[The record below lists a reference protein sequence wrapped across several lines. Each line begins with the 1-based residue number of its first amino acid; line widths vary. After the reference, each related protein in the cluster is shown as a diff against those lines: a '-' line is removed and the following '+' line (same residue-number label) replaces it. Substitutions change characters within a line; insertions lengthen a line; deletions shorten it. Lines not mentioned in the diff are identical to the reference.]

1 MTEKV
6 KKATWFAWVTLPV
19 LLFAV
24 GGLVS
29 LAVGML
35 GAVVAGIAWALG
47 ARIGAACIMAVAGMP
62 LGVLMAIATVYW
74 TDKRKA
80 RLRAVGL

>member
-6 KKATWFAWVTLPV
+6 KKATWFAWVTLPLV
-19 LLFAV
+19 LFVA

-29 LAVGML
+29 LAVGAL

-47 ARIGAACIMAVAGMP
+47 ARIGAACIMALAGLP
-62 LGVLMAIATVYW
+62 LGMLMAIAAIYW
-74 TDKRKA
+74 TDQRKA
-80 RLRAVGL
+80 RLRQVGL